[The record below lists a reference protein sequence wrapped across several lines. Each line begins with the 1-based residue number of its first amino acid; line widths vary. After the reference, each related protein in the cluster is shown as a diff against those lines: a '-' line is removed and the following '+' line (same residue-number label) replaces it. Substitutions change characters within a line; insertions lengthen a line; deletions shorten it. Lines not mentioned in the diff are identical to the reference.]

1 MTGDARDMT
10 RPDITRIVARGA
22 RRLLRDMGFA
32 ALAEVPLP
40 SGRRADLVALA
51 PDGTLHIVEIK
62 SSRADFLADRKWS
75 FYLDH
80 CDRFWF
86 AFPQGLSPELFPQGP
101 GLIVADA
108 HGGEMLREAPLQKL
122 APAARKAM
130 LVRFGLLA
138 AERLHLAAARESPF
152 VAE

>member
-1 MTGDARDMT
+1 MTGDA
-10 RPDITRIVARGA
+10 PDITRPEATRLVARGA

-62 SSRADFLADRKWS
+62 SSRADFVADRKWS
-75 FYLDH
+75 YYLDH
-80 CDRFWF
+80 CDRFYF
-86 AFPQGLSPELFPQGP
+86 AFPQSLPPELFPPGP

-108 HGGEMLREAPLQKL
+108 HGGEMLRAAPLQKL
-122 APAARKAM
+122 APAARRAM
-130 LVRFGLLA
+130 LVRFGVLA
-138 AERLHLAAARESPF
+138 AERLQLAGARDF
-152 VAE
+152 